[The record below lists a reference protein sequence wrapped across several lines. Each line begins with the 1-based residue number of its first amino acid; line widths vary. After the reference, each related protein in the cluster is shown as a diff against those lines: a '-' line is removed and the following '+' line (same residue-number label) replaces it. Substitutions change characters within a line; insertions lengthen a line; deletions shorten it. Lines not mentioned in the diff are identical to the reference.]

1 MCPSFWVLS
10 PEICIIVDRRKKNA
24 KDKRQRIGGKADAV
38 IEVEGS
44 RPEYVKASAG
54 VTTGVEEQGM
64 SSRG

>member
-1 MCPSFWVLS
+1 MNLSF
-10 PEICIIVDRRKKNA
+10 IKINA
-24 KDKRQRIGGKADAV
+24 RGIGGKADAV

-44 RPEYVKASAG
+44 RPECEMASAE

>member
-1 MCPSFWVLS
+1 MYNRGQTNV
-10 PEICIIVDRRKKNA
+10 VVRR
-24 KDKRQRIGGKADAV
+24 DKRQRIGGKADAV

-44 RPEYVKASAG
+44 RPECAKASAE

>member
-1 MCPSFWVLS
+1 MIEPRNLYNRGQVKKKSPS
-10 PEICIIVDRRKKNA
+10 INA
-24 KDKRQRIGGKADAV
+24 KILGGKADAV

-44 RPEYVKASAG
+44 RPECAKASAE